1 MMKKKRHKEEKQINR
16 KILKRKLYV
25 YSSKKSKQTNKHI
38 TYYNGKWHCVYK
50 IYVLPKV
57 KANYYGNP
65 LLYIISHFLT
75 FNTFK
80 RFFTQILLELPL
92 LLLRLL
98 LTVLVHYTQYSVGE
112 ISKSL

>member
-65 LLYIISHFLT
+65 LLYIISHIFLHLIHLND
-75 FNTFK
+75 FSHRYYWNC
-80 RFFTQILLELPL
+80 
-92 LLLRLL
+92 
-98 LTVLVHYTQYSVGE
+98 HCYCYGCC
-112 ISKSL
+112 